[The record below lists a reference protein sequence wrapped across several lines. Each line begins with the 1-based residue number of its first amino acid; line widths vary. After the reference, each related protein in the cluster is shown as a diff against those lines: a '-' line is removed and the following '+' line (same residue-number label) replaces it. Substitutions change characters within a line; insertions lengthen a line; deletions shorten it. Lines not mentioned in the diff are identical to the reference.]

1 MLCKAIMRST
11 RRSLTLAFSAALAAG
26 ASVVLSQELVER
38 IVARVNDGLVTQSDY
53 DKRLALAAKSANV
66 AVPSDEIRI
75 ATLEDMIKE
84 HLLEDRAKEMSVA
97 ATDEEIQAAVDRVKE
112 QYNLKSDADFEAALQ
127 GSGMTKEDLRRQMKQ
142 TITLQKVIGREVTSR
157 LDLSDDA
164 LRVEY
169 ERRKEQFYAIPES
182 AHVAELVLKFDPNDP
197 AARQAAV
204 AKIEDLQGQ
213 LKAGTSFADL
223 VKDHSEGNTKSR
235 GGDLGT
241 VTKGELVEALDAGI
255 FVEPAAEY
263 PAPVLTPDSIHWF
276 HVTDRKPAGFKPFA
290 EVKEDLKRRISDDL
304 YEKRFGE
311 YMDRLRREAYVKI
324 YDPALA
330 KLEEKKP
337 AATS

>member
-1 MLCKAIMRST
+1 VVLF
-11 RRSLTLAFSAALAAG
+11 LALGSAALA
-26 ASVVLSQELVER
+26 QELVER
-38 IVARVNDGLVTQSDY
+38 IVARVNDGLVTQSEY
-53 DKRLALAAKSANV
+53 DKRLALATKSANI
-66 AVPSDEIRI
+66 AVPSDELRI

-84 HLLEDRAKEMSVA
+84 HLLEDRAKEMSVS

-127 GSGMTKEDLRRQMKQ
+127 GSGMTKDDLRRQMKQ

-182 AHVAELVLKFDPNDP
+182 AHVAELVLKS
-197 AARQAAV
+197 
-204 AKIEDLQGQ
+204 Q
-213 LKAGTSFADL
+213 LKGGKSFADL
-223 VKDHSEGNTKSR
+223 VKDNSEGNTKSR

-255 FVEPAAEY
+255 FVDPPAEY

-276 HVTDRKPAGFKPFA
+276 HVTERKPAGFKPFA
-290 EVKEDLKRRISDDL
+290 DVKEDLKRRISDDL

-311 YMDRLRREAYVKI
+311 YMERLRREAFVKI
-324 YDPALA
+324 YDPTLA
-330 KLEEKKP
+330 KLDEKKP
-337 AATS
+337 AAS

>member
-1 MLCKAIMRST
+1 MR
-11 RRSLTLAFSAALAAG
+11 RLLPGILFLTLGSAALA
-26 ASVVLSQELVER
+26 QELVER
-38 IVARVNDGLVTQSDY
+38 IVARVNDGLVTQSEY
-53 DKRLALAAKSANV
+53 DKRLALATKSANV
-66 AVPSDEIRI
+66 AVASDDLKI

-84 HLLEDRAKEMSVA
+84 HLLEDRAKEMSVS

-127 GSGMTKEDLRRQMKQ
+127 GSGMTKDDLRRQMKQ

-182 AHVAELVLKFDPNDP
+182 AHVAELVLKYDPNDAGARAQA
-197 AARQAAV
+197 AARIEELQA
-204 AKIEDLQGQ
+204 E
-213 LKAGTSFADL
+213 LKGGKSFADL
-223 VKDHSEGNTKSR
+223 VKDNSEGNTKSR

-263 PAPVLTPDSIHWF
+263 PAPVITPDSIHWF
-276 HVTDRKPAGFKPFA
+276 HVTERKPAGFKPFA
-290 EVKEDLKRRISDDL
+290 DVKEDLKRRISDDL

-311 YMDRLRREAYVKI
+311 YMDRLRREAFVKI
-324 YDPALA
+324 YDPTLA
-330 KLEEKKP
+330 KLDEKKP
-337 AATS
+337 AAS

>member
-1 MLCKAIMRST
+1 MRST
-11 RRSLTLAFSAALAAG
+11 LRFLAFFVMTAAG
-26 ASVVLSQELVER
+26 GVLLAQEMVER
-38 IVARVNDGLVTQSDY
+38 IVARVNDGLVTQSEY
-53 DKRLALAAKSANV
+53 DKRLALATRSAN
-66 AVPSDEIRI
+66 APAPTDEVRI

-84 HLLEDRAKEMSVA
+84 HLLEDRAKEMSVS

-127 GSGMTKEDLRRQMKQ
+127 GSGMTKDDLRRQMKQ

-164 LRVEY
+164 LRSEY

-182 AHVAELVLKFDPNDP
+182 AHVAELVVKFTPNDP
-197 AARQAAV
+197 EARQQAV
-204 AKIEDLQGQ
+204 AKLESLQAQ
-213 LKAGTSFADL
+213 LKGGKTFADL
-223 VKDHSEGNTKSR
+223 VSENSEGNTKSR

-263 PAPVLTPDSIHWF
+263 PPPVLMPDSIHWF
-276 HVTDRKPAGFKPFA
+276 HVTERKPAGFKPFA
-290 EVKEDLKRRISDDL
+290 DVKEDLKKRISDDL

-324 YDPALA
+324 YDPTLA
-330 KLEEKKP
+330 KLDEKKP
-337 AATS
+337 AAS